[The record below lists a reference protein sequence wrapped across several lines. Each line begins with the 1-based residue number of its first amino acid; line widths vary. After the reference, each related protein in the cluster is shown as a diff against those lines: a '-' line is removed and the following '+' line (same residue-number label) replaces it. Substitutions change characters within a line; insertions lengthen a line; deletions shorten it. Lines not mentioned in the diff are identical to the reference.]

1 MNSFKNINSIVP
13 FALLA
18 FFFLG
23 ILGSCKTESTPAD
36 DTMYGGDFSIV
47 KKMEDSGGVYK
58 FNDKPVDPLQLFADN
73 GYNYGRVRLFHSPNM
88 EGPVCNSLEY
98 TIELSKRIKVSGMK
112 LLLDI
117 HYSDTWADPAHQ
129 IKPKAWEGLTF
140 DVLTDSVYQYSKYV
154 IEAMQKANVEPDM
167 VQVGNEITPGFI
179 WPDGLIYKD
188 SIEDW
193 TSFCTLLKAGIK
205 GVEDAYSGRKVPIM
219 IHIDRGGDL
228 PKTQYFF
235 DKISEQDVSFDLIGL
250 SYYPWWH
257 GTFSDLEENLTWLSE
272 NYTQDIVIV
281 ETAYHSNGY
290 YPQPDKWVLDYQ
302 PFPPTEQGQYD
313 YMVKLDSIVHQYPK
327 VKGIFYWKPDGLE
340 VPGSK
345 VHYLGRSMFDKDGN
359 GLKAITAF
367 KK

>member
-1 MNSFKNINSIVP
+1 MSTKNKTGLTVP
-13 FALLA
+13 LL
-18 FFFLG
+18 LG
-23 ILGSCKTESTPAD
+23 IMMAISLLNNSCETDSQSD
-36 DTMYGGDFSIV
+36 GFMYGGDFSII

-58 FNDKPVDPLQLFADN
+58 YKGKPVDALRLFADN
-73 GYNYGRVRLFHSPNM
+73 GYNYGRVRLFHLPDM

-98 TIELSKRIKVSGMK
+98 TIELSRKIKAAGMK

-129 IKPKAWEGLTF
+129 IKPRAWEGLSF
-140 DVLTDSVYQYSKYV
+140 NVLTDSVYQYSKYV
-154 IEAMQKANVEPDM
+154 IEKMQKAGVAPDM

-179 WPDGLIYKD
+179 WPDGQIYKD
-188 SIEDW
+188 STEDW
-193 TSFCTLLKAGIK
+193 TSFCSLLKAGVK
-205 GVEDAYSGRKVPIM
+205 GVEDAYAGKEVPIM

-228 PKTQYFF
+228 PKTRYFF
-235 DKISEQDVSFDLIGL
+235 NKISEQGVSFDLIGL

-257 GTFSDLEENLTWLSE
+257 GTFNDLEKNLSWLSE
-272 NYTQDIVIV
+272 NYIQDIVIV
-281 ETAYHSNGY
+281 ETAYYSNGY
-290 YPQPDKWVLDYQ
+290 YPEPDKWVFDYQ
-302 PFPPTEQGQYD
+302 PYPPTEQGQYD
-313 YMVKLDSIVHQYPK
+313 YIVKLDSIAHQFPK

-340 VPGSK
+340 ITDSK